1 MYAPCLK
8 KIKSKNFYV
17 FPLREDYEKLKDS
30 FLCNLHKCKKKF
42 CMHVFSDNNHPVTF
56 NFVINY
62 LNNENDVKKIEMI
75 LDYFINYIREKYIEN
90 INIEVARI
98 IFAGSAYILEKV
110 DDDYFFSRIIY
121 TIKNE
126 KIVRLN
132 DAILK
137 IKIM

>member
-1 MYAPCLK
+1 
-8 KIKSKNFYV
+8 
-17 FPLREDYEKLKDS
+17 
-30 FLCNLHKCKKKF
+30 
-42 CMHVFSDNNHPVTF
+42 
-56 NFVINY
+56 
-62 LNNENDVKKIEMI
+62 MI

-110 DDDYFFSRIIY
+110 DDDYFFLRIIY